1 MDYSKIDLNEADKF
15 SKTMSGSEFEMKAWK
30 DMEEDEQW
38 IKQMLFVGAKKVK
51 TANGDTNILQF
62 QHPQKLDLKR
72 CVWTNTILNNAMES
86 GDLEQK
92 DYLLYTITYGGLKE
106 KKSGKGKPY
115 HAVEIGCTDLR
126 KMGFKSLEQETPK
139 AILEATHETSKQITN
154 GSEKIESLDDA
165 INSFV

>member
-15 SKTMSGSEFEMKAWK
+15 SKTLSGSEFEIKTWK
-30 DMEEDEQW
+30 DMEDGEQW

-62 QHPQKLDLKR
+62 QHPQKLELKR
-72 CVWTNTILNNAMES
+72 CVWTNTILNNAIDS

-126 KMGFKSLEQETPK
+126 KLGYKSLESESTK
-139 AILEATHETSKQITN
+139 AILEKTHEESKQNMN
-154 GSEKIESLDDA
+154 GNDKIESLDDA